1 MLLAWDGR
9 FVSTMWAESA
19 MLLRDASHFQWGL
32 LPIFLLVLYV
42 YNEQIAA
49 RRWSVVLGGLTF
61 WLMDGF
67 NEIVNALIA
76 HFSSTGPVWATPG
89 GQSSLLLLIGLNS
102 EISLMFAVMGL
113 MAMRML
119 PDRADLRILGLNNR
133 LCLALVNSVLC
144 VLVEVWLNHVGQLV
158 WVWPY
163 WNARFPWLI
172 FLLGYLPFFLVGY
185 WVHDLRLLR
194 HQLLA
199 TGLLALLVL
208 GAGCL
213 FGGMGWI

>member
-1 MLLAWDGR
+1 
-9 FVSTMWAESA
+9 

-119 PDRADLRILGLNNR
+119 PARADLRILGLNNR

-158 WVWPY
+158 WAWPY